1 MSKNKNKLLF
11 LSGLLPLTMVP
22 LMAISCGDK
31 NKPNNPT
38 PDPKKPEEPKK
49 PDLETQKKV
58 AKEILD
64 LKAEKEKKLK
74 EAGLDGLQAP
84 TKEQSEKIV
93 EILNEFIAKADKVDQ
108 SGLTPDSLAW
118 LKGIKYNWEIEKGNH
133 EKGLRYLLGTFSS
146 GPGRTYVAN
155 SFYRRT
161 LTTRNVSVAKNWLQT
176 LKEAIDLKL
185 VPSKIFIKNNINAI
199 LGSLF
204 SKELLEFVNSGEN
217 EKTVESIIESNT
229 TLPKE
234 VKDFYKFYVTE
245 YYKASEY
252 GKGEDIQELKVYK
265 NNDTI
270 KEQEN
275 SITILGKD
283 NKPVQVYGLGLTKK
297 DLEQENAGL
306 GYMPGKPG
314 GLTGKDVY
322 EQVLKMNTT
331 SNLTPKQVFDKGYDS
346 TTSSAKNM
354 ENVAKEVAKLIT
366 GSETSE
372 WKAKFKYDEDGVG
385 SKEAAETELTIRKA
399 DGTIDLAAFNKWL
412 NAEDF
417 FFGREEKSYYT
428 DEIKKSLRED
438 SNLEFARKEL
448 TKFNYDFLKSDLEKD
463 KKYGS
468 ITNEQ
473 FYYGALEAFKGYAQ
487 FKATTQK
494 YGAGFF
500 GKNVPDYDI
509 QTYDYESREYE
520 GVGAYSSSVKKFMF
534 NADPYYGLPKWSV
547 TSFANHESMMGHHNQ
562 IMYANNHLAKIGDY
576 QLPNNTFS
584 YTSYV
589 EGWAL
594 FMEWFGIESGF
605 YGTPD
610 YTNSDYYAM
619 PKDFSLSKGITS
631 FFTTTDKTKITDE
644 QVKQIKEL
652 HGGVYW
658 NKVNSLSKYSDDK
671 DRALAAVKLANMLQY
686 YGALNEAQL
695 RNMRLAVD
703 TAYHGGITTGK
714 GLEGGASIM
723 KAREWMKANS
733 ALGIG
738 DITSESKRYFNLVGQ
753 ATSYNSG
760 KEVMLDLYKKVQ
772 NKLRMTREQF
782 INAKNDEFKEHGEIK
797 KFFDWLLRNGA
808 LPMQALI
815 ETITKVYD
823 LK

>member
-1 MSKNKNKLLF
+1 MPKFKNKLFF
-11 LSGLLPLTMVP
+11 LSGLLPLTITP
-22 LMAISCGDK
+22 LAASCVK
-31 NKPNNPT
+31 VT
-38 PDPKKPEEPKK
+38 PEQQE
-49 PDLETQKKV
+49 KV
-58 AKEILD
+58 AKEILE
-64 LKAEKEKKLK
+64 LKAEKEKRMKDEGLEDLK
-74 EAGLDGLQAP
+74 AP

-93 EILNEFIAKADKVDQ
+93 KILDEFIAKADKVDKTA
-108 SGLTPDSLAW
+108 LTADTLAW
-118 LKGIKYNWEIEKGNH
+118 LKGIRYNWEIEKGNH
-133 EKGLRYLLGTFSS
+133 EKGLRYLLGSFNW
-146 GPGRTYVAN
+146 GPGGTYVAN
-155 SFYRRT
+155 AFYGNIRLEKSET
-161 LTTRNVSVAKNWLQT
+161 EVAKNWLQT
-176 LKEAIDLKL
+176 LKEAVDLKL
-185 VPSKIFIKNNINAI
+185 VPSKIFIKNNINNV
-199 LGSLF
+199 LSKLF
-204 SKELLEFVNSGEN
+204 SKELLEFAKGTET
-217 EKTVESIIESNT
+217 EKSVVDIIKANKD
-229 TLPKE
+229 LPKE
-234 VKDFYKFYVTE
+234 IIEFYEYYATT
-245 YYKASEY
+245 YYKASAY
-252 GKGEDIQELKVYK
+252 GEGENIDELKVYK
-265 NNDTI
+265 SNKYQE
-270 KEQEN
+270 KEN
-275 SITILGKD
+275 TMAVLNGGSYTNI
-283 NKPVQVYGLGLTKK
+283 YGLGLTDK
-297 DLEQENAGL
+297 DLNQKNAGI
-306 GYMPGKPG
+306 GYMPGTPG
-314 GLTGKDVY
+314 KLTGEDVY
-322 EQVLKMNTT
+322 KQILKMNTT
-331 SNLTPKQVFDKGYDS
+331 SNLTPKQVFDKGYV
-346 TTSSAKNM
+346 SSKSAAGNM
-354 ENVAKEVAKLIT
+354 ENVAREVAKLIT
-366 GSETSE
+366 GSEKGE
-372 WKAKFKYDEDGVG
+372 WKTKFNYDDDGVG
-385 SKEAAETELTIRKA
+385 PNPDKEIEETIRKA

-500 GKNVPDYDI
+500 GKDVPDYDI
-509 QTYDYESREYE
+509 QTYKYEDRESE
-520 GVGAYSSSVKKFMF
+520 GVGAYSSEVKKFMF

-562 IMYANNHLAKIGDY
+562 IMYADRHLAKVGKY
-576 QLPNNTFS
+576 QLPNNTFD
-584 YTSYV
+584 YTSYA

-594 FMEWFGIESGF
+594 FMEWFGIEAGF

-619 PKDFSLSKGITS
+619 PRDFSLSKGITS

-658 NKVNSLSKYSDDK
+658 NKVASARTYTDDK
-671 DRALAAVKLANMLQY
+671 QHAIDAVKLANMLQY

-703 TAYHGGITTGK
+703 TAYHGKISTTEK
-714 GLEGGASIM
+714 DFNGGASIM
-723 KAREWMKANS
+723 EARNWMKANS

-738 DITSESKRYFNLVGQ
+738 DITSESKRYFNAVGQ

-760 KEVMLDLYKKVQ
+760 KEVMLDLYKRVQ
-772 NKLRMTREQF
+772 KKLGLSREQF
-782 INAKNDEFKEHGEIK
+782 VNAKNKEFGEHGEIK

-815 ETITKVYD
+815 EAITKVYN
-823 LK
+823 L